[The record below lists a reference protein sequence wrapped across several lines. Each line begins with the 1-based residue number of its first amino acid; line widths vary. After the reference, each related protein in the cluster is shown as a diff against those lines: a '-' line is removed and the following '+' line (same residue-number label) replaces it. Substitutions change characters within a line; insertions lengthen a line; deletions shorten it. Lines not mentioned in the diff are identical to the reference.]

1 MAKILAVDD
10 SASLRQMVSFTLKE
24 AGHEVV
30 EAADGVEALE
40 LARSAPADLVISDV
54 NMPRM
59 DGISLVRELRWL
71 PEYKFTP
78 ILLLTTETSDA
89 KKQEGKAAGATGW
102 LVKPFDPEALL
113 TTIKRVL
120 G

>member
-1 MAKILAVDD
+1 
-10 SASLRQMVSFTLKE
+10 
-24 AGHEVV
+24 
-30 EAADGVEALE
+30 
-40 LARSAPADLVISDV
+40 
-54 NMPRM
+54 M
-59 DGISLVRELRWL
+59 DGISLVRELRGL